1 MKKIVSL
8 VLVVLFSLSVFA
20 LVGCGNINES
30 DVVILWKDED
40 VAVNPN
46 SLINSMDRAMY
57 IEKIGYKHVGAKGDA
72 DLQVQQAKEAIDAGC
87 AALVVELISSLK
99 AKEIVDYAKNKN
111 VPVIFINTPDPI
123 LEGVVADYDKCAVVG
138 ADLATVSEIQG
149 ELIADYIKANF
160 KKLDKNQDGK
170 ITYLASDLGLISK
183 DAAKK
188 ANELLATKDYVV
200 KGEDKKEIN
209 TSVEAAD
216 VSFADLLAIDLTAYE
231 LILTADDLTAF
242 EVLKTLQK
250 KDYNTNKLTTH
261 FVPVITVGDSMDYK
275 SYVIAGRPEIPEEL
289 KISETDSSQ
298 VIKQKNKKIKKLE
311 ELKTYYEKN
320 QYLVDLT
327 IVDESELG
335 EMIYTT
341 RNVVGT
347 GRLAGSVLADDDAI
361 AGAVAQI
368 VSNLIKGKDMFDI
381 VASKVKEGEAA
392 SVVVDGKIVKV
403 RYISLTE

>member
-30 DVVILWKDED
+30 DVVILWKDEG

-72 DLQVQQAKEAIDAGC
+72 DLQLQQAKKAIDAGC

-111 VPVIFINTPDPI
+111 VPVIFINIPDPI
-123 LEGVVADYDKCAVVG
+123 LEGVAADYDKCAIVG
-138 ADLATVSEIQG
+138 ADLATVSDVQG

-183 DAAKK
+183 DATKK

-209 TSVEAAD
+209 TSVEAAT
-216 VSFADLLAIDLTAYE
+216 SALPICLQLT
-231 LILTADDLTAF
+231 
-242 EVLKTLQK
+242 
-250 KDYNTNKLTTH
+250 
-261 FVPVITVGDSMDYK
+261 
-275 SYVIAGRPEIPEEL
+275 
-289 KISETDSSQ
+289 
-298 VIKQKNKKIKKLE
+298 
-311 ELKTYYEKN
+311 
-320 QYLVDLT
+320 
-327 IVDESELG
+327 
-335 EMIYTT
+335 
-341 RNVVGT
+341 
-347 GRLAGSVLADDDAI
+347 
-361 AGAVAQI
+361 
-368 VSNLIKGKDMFDI
+368 
-381 VASKVKEGEAA
+381 
-392 SVVVDGKIVKV
+392 
-403 RYISLTE
+403 